1 MKRLNLL
8 IAALTA
14 ISRKMVISAA
24 EYDLIVIEEND
35 VPLAAGIGH
44 TNYYIA
50 TLFVLIALMIVAAFT
65 AWFLKRRE
73 YAGRLSELSKKAG
86 TDIKIPITIRRIKE
100 EIAIAECELASAIG

>member
-1 MKRLNLL
+1 MVKNL
-8 IAALTA
+8 AL
-14 ISRKMVISAA
+14 SAT

-50 TLFVLIALMIVAAFT
+50 TLFVIVALMIAATFI

-73 YAGRLSELSKKAG
+73 YAVRLSELSRKAG
-86 TDIKIPITIRRIKE
+86 TDCKVPLTIRRIKE
-100 EIAIAECELASAIG
+100 EIAITECELASAIG